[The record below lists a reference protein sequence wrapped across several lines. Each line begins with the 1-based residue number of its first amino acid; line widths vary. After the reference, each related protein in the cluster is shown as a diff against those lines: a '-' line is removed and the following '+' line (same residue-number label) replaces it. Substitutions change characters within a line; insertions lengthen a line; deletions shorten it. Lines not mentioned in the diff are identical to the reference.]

1 MTQIGIE
8 KVGVY
13 AGSAVLDVNV
23 LAQARGLEMARFQNL
38 LMQRKS
44 VALPV
49 EDPVSFAVNAGKSII
64 DRLSTGECDSIR
76 HLIIATESGIDFGK
90 AMSSYVQH
98 YLGLGRHCRTF
109 EVKHACFG
117 GTAALQTASAML
129 RSPAR
134 PGERALV
141 ITTDVARP
149 IPHTYAEPS
158 QGAAAVAILLGPN
171 PGLLLLENKTGSYSY
186 EVMDSCRPTADI
198 ETGDPD
204 LSLLSYLDCIRG
216 AFEDY
221 KALTGADIADY
232 FDGLAVHT
240 PFGGMVKGAHR
251 AMMRDQKHMP
261 PPAIAAD
268 FDQRLR
274 PSLNYCAEVG
284 NIYSGSVF
292 LAMCGA
298 IEALAGRT
306 PTSSERTLPRLGIF
320 SYGSGCCSEF
330 YSGIVQPGAATELAG
345 ARIGEHLSQRH
356 PLGMAEYERLLELNR
371 KSMFGVENMDFDP
384 SDISDLYRQT
394 LKGSGRLVLR
404 RIESFQR
411 QYIWA

>member
-8 KVGVY
+8 KIGLY

-38 LMQRKS
+38 LMHRKS

-64 DRLSTGECDSIR
+64 DRLSAAERESIR

-117 GTAALQTASAML
+117 GTAALQTAAAML

-158 QGAAAVAILLGPN
+158 QGAAAVAMLLGPE
-171 PGLLLLENKTGSYSY
+171 PRFLLLENQSGSYSY

-221 KALTGADIADY
+221 KALTGADIAES
-232 FDGLAVHT
+232 FDGLAFHT

-268 FDQRLR
+268 FEQRLR
-274 PSLNYCAEVG
+274 PSLTYCSEVG

-298 IEALAGRT
+298 VEALAGRT
-306 PTSSERTLPRLGIF
+306 PARPDRATPRLGIF

-330 YSGIVQPGAATELAG
+330 YSGLVQPGSAAELAA
-345 ARIGEHLSQRH
+345 ARIGEQLSRRH
-356 PLGMAEYERLLELNR
+356 ALGMAEYERLLELNR
-371 KSMFGVENMDFDP
+371 RSMFGVENMDFNP
-384 SDISDLYRQT
+384 ADISDLYGRT

-404 RIESFQR
+404 RIVSFQR
-411 QYIWA
+411 QYDWA

>member
-8 KVGVY
+8 KIGVY

-38 LMQRKS
+38 LMRRKS

-64 DRLSTGECDSIR
+64 DRLSAAERDSIR
-76 HLIIATESGIDFGK
+76 HLVIATESGIDFGK

-134 PGERALV
+134 LGERALV

-158 QGAAAVAILLGPN
+158 QGAAAVAMLLGPN

-232 FDGLAVHT
+232 FDGLAFHT

-274 PSLNYCAEVG
+274 PSLSYCAEVG

-306 PTSSERTLPRLGIF
+306 PTSSERTLPRIGIF

-345 ARIGEHLSQRH
+345 ARIGEQLSQRQ

-371 KSMFGVENMDFDP
+371 KSMFGVENMDFEP

>member
-129 RSPAR
+129 RNPAR

-158 QGAAAVAILLGPN
+158 QGAAAVAMLLGPS

-232 FDGLAVHT
+232 FDGLAFHT

-251 AMMRDQKHMP
+251 AMMRDQKHIP

-274 PSLNYCAEVG
+274 PSLSYCAEVG

-306 PTSSERTLPRLGIF
+306 PTGGQRTLPRLGIF

>member
-129 RSPAR
+129 RNPAR

-232 FDGLAVHT
+232 FDGLAFHT

-330 YSGIVQPGAATELAG
+330 YSGIVQPGATTELAG
-345 ARIGEHLSQRH
+345 ARIGEQLSQRH

>member
-129 RSPAR
+129 RNPAR

-232 FDGLAVHT
+232 FDGLAFHT

-274 PSLNYCAEVG
+274 PSLSYCAEVG

-298 IEALAGRT
+298 IEALARRT
-306 PTSSERTLPRLGIF
+306 PTSGERTLPRLGIF

-371 KSMFGVENMDFDP
+371 KSRFGVENMDFDP

>member
-232 FDGLAVHT
+232 FDGLAFHT

-384 SDISDLYRQT
+384 SDISYLYRQT